1 MIRPSNSLAEGLG
14 ASVEG
19 CGPMNEDGQV
29 LDAIPEPPRRRGVLG
44 PEVTV
49 GDFVIERRLGAGGMG
64 VVYLARQA
72 SLGRL
77 VALKVLGDALNRPD
91 DIARFRREAQAVA
104 RLDHPHIAGVH
115 FIGQDESLCYM
126 ALEFIDGASLRRVID
141 MLERDPG
148 ATFDSVLDLLA
159 STEDAAPVVRFDAP
173 TVTLPSSKPD
183 ASRSTTPVPRT
194 SSGEHVRRC
203 VEIARDA
210 ALALDHAHQRGVT
223 HRDVKPENLLLDR
236 SGQVRLIDF
245 GVARFFEDVTV
256 TSTGQI
262 VGTPTYMSPEQVTGR
277 LEIDHRTDI
286 YSLGLVLFEML
297 TLGRAVDAPTR
308 EGVLRHVVT
317 KALPPVAGLNK
328 AVSPALMAVV
338 HKASAKDPD
347 DRYQTAR
354 ALADDLQN
362 VLDGKPVL
370 APPYRFRMDE
380 REIDAERPK
389 AIIGISFE
397 FAMIAVFGLF
407 WTSVLL
413 AIPPEARRIIGYDGP
428 LPSIVGTGTGVAF
441 VLLAVA
447 WAILTGRRWGRWA
460 GMLGCLAWLAIC
472 ARYLYGFLDERHRVQ
487 TNIFFATAGPTAL
500 MSLLAA
506 ASLAC
511 LASSQASTWFRL
523 ARRIR
528 TEQKQRRAGQGRTE
542 PAGS

>member
-1 MIRPSNSLAEGLG
+1 MDEQ
-14 ASVEG
+14 
-19 CGPMNEDGQV
+19 GPM
-29 LDAIPEPPRRRGVLG
+29 LDASPEPRRRPGMLE

-49 GDFVIERRLGAGGMG
+49 GDFVIERRLGSGGMG
-64 VVYLARQA
+64 VVYQARQV

-77 VALKVLGDALNRPD
+77 VALKVLGDALNRPE

-104 RLDHPHIAGVH
+104 KLDHPHIARVH
-115 FIGQDESLCYM
+115 FVGQDESLCYM
-126 ALEFIDGASLRRVID
+126 ALEFVDGASLRRVID
-141 MLERDPG
+141 AIERDSKLTIES
-148 ATFDSVLDLLA
+148 ALDGLA
-159 STEDAAPVVRFDAP
+159 SAEDVAPIVRFDAP
-173 TVTLPSSKPD
+173 TVTMPSPEPQGSQLPPTSP
-183 ASRSTTPVPRT
+183 TPRT
-194 SSGEHVRRC
+194 TSTDHIRRC

-210 ALALDHAHQRGVT
+210 ALALGHAHERGVV

-236 SGQVRLIDF
+236 SGKIRLIDF
-245 GVARFFEDVTV
+245 GVARFFEDVTI

-277 LEIDHRTDI
+277 LEIDHRTDV

-297 TLGRAVDAPTR
+297 TLGRAIDAPTR

-317 KALPPVAGLNK
+317 KALPPVAALNK
-328 AVSPALMAVV
+328 AVSPSLMAVV

-347 DRYQTAR
+347 DRYQTAE
-354 ALADDLQN
+354 AFADDLQN
-362 VLDGKPVL
+362 VLDGKPVA
-370 APPYRFRMDE
+370 APSYRFRLDE

-389 AIIGISFE
+389 SIIGISFE
-397 FAMIAVFGLF
+397 FAMIAVFSLF

-413 AIPPEARRIIGYDGP
+413 AIPAEARKIIGYDGP

-460 GMLGCLAWLAIC
+460 GMLGCVAWLLIC

-487 TNIFFATAGPTAL
+487 ANLFFATAGPTAL
-500 MSLLAA
+500 MFFLAA
-506 ASLAC
+506 ASIAC
-511 LASSQASTWFRL
+511 LASSQANDWFRL

-528 TEQKQRRAGQGRTE
+528 HEQKQRQGRGT
-542 PAGS
+542 